1 MNNPL
6 EFQQSPSNPL
16 ELAAQFENRF
26 AGPDSENNTYNK
38 DIYLRSYL
46 SPSKSRDT
54 QNGEPTGLPGTC
66 CLCEPEIAEIPGDTI
81 AKSRKRPSF
90 HNPSGDCPPFYPLE
104 NGDPA
109 EGLLQCCRKPGPVA
123 NLQGTAPGIN
133 CVRGRRT
140 IKSAGVPPSG
150 NPCR

>member
-16 ELAAQFENRF
+16 EPAAQFENRF
-26 AGPDSENNTYNK
+26 AGSDSENNTYNK

-81 AKSRKRPSF
+81 AKSRIEPLFR
-90 HNPSGDCPPFYPLE
+90 NPS
-104 NGDPA
+104 
-109 EGLLQCCRKPGPVA
+109 
-123 NLQGTAPGIN
+123 
-133 CVRGRRT
+133 
-140 IKSAGVPPSG
+140 
-150 NPCR
+150 